1 MQSMQVKLAPWQ
13 RFLCGSSFFLVKTS
27 PHDYIEMQK
36 QRLEAA
42 ECATQLVFSREPMVY
57 GEGVL
62 VAKGGNGESDRRLK
76 EGRIGLI
83 RRGEGCAGR
92 RGGVPGCDLLAVS
105 RGSGVWVGC
114 VWVVCVMSVKIA
126 LGVVMGGAV
135 SQPTKEGGV
144 GVGIEARTAHTV
156 RMWLVSDR
164 MARGLNHT
172 RETKCCPRHNGIK
185 DTTYLAREGN
195 HDDGG
200 MGLSKLPVRSNWRA
214 GRDETGE

>member
-1 MQSMQVKLAPWQ
+1 
-13 RFLCGSSFFLVKTS
+13 
-27 PHDYIEMQK
+27 MQK
-36 QRLEAA
+36 QRSEAA
-42 ECATQLVFSREPMVY
+42 ECTTQLVFSREPMVD

-62 VAKGGNGESDRRLK
+62 VAKGGNGESDRGLK

-105 RGSGVWVGC
+105 RGSG
-114 VWVVCVMSVKIA
+114 VCVMSVKIA

-200 MGLSKLPVRSNWRA
+200 MGSSKLPVRSNWRA
-214 GRDETGE
+214 GRNETGE